1 MSMYDL
7 YVSIDIHSVSTSQ
20 MIHLNLFGLYQAHDF
35 DSMTVEGST
44 EGRRKGTKGTETSEK
59 DDFDGEQGLVK
70 MEVDRKY
77 DLESM
82 MRRND
87 KEENRMWEQAHRRN
101 YVIVEE

>member
-1 MSMYDL
+1 
-7 YVSIDIHSVSTSQ
+7 

-44 EGRRKGTKGTETSEK
+44 EGRRKGTKGTDTSEK
-59 DDFDGEQGLVK
+59 DDFVGEQGLVK

-77 DLESM
+77 DPETM
-82 MRRND
+82 MRRSD
-87 KEENRMWEQAHRRN
+87 KEEIRKWEQAHRRN